1 MQGTDHLNGDHH
13 LTAMTSLALADLCRN
28 PLQMLRLEIS
38 SGNALRPPTLPTHG
52 LYQPSPHNLFIQN
65 CSPAPGGAATATR
78 AAATTCP
85 PTATTAHAAPAAK
98 PATTAPPMVIAPP
111 LGARHMAGIRL
122 GPKTP

>member
-38 SGNALRPPTLPTHG
+38 SGNALRPPTLPTPG

-78 AAATTCP
+78 AATTSSS
-85 PTATTAHAAPAAK
+85 PTATSAHAPPAAK
-98 PATTAPPMVIAPP
+98 PATTAPPMVLAPP
-111 LGARHMAGIRL
+111 LGTLPMSRILL
-122 GPKTP
+122 G

>member
-65 CSPAPGGAATATR
+65 RSPAPGGAATTTR
-78 AAATTCP
+78 AATTTCS
-85 PTATTAHAAPAAK
+85 PTATTAHAAPAAT
-98 PATTAPPMVIAPP
+98 PATTAPPLTLPP
-111 LGARHMAGIRL
+111 PARPRPTAGTRL
-122 GPKTP
+122 RPT